1 MARNLPV
8 PGGMPSSVD
17 LGLAGR
23 EELRLSEVIASLSY
37 ALDLTEGQGPGHS
50 ARSCLIGMR
59 LGQALGLSTE
69 LQSALFYALLLKDAG
84 CSTNASQLCAL
95 FGADDRLVKREHKLI
110 DWTRKAPSAA
120 FALRHA
126 APGRGAIGRVVAVAA
141 IAAKSEQIGVEM
153 MTTRCERGA
162 DIVRLLG
169 FPEETAQ
176 AIRHLDEHWD
186 GRGQPAGV
194 VGDAIPLL
202 GRILCLSQ
210 TTEVFLSRFGLDA
223 ALATVAERRG
233 TWFDPDLA
241 DLLLT
246 TAADRPF
253 WAGVTTGDPIRQ
265 LARIEPEDQVLIADA
280 EAVDRIA
287 LAFARVI
294 DAKSPYT
301 YQHSERVAVLAV
313 GIGEALSMP
322 EADLR
327 ELRQAALLHDI
338 GKLGVSNAILDKPGK
353 LTDEE
358 WAEMRRHPGH
368 TFDILSRVGRFRG
381 LAELA
386 ASHHERLDGK
396 GYHRGIGAD
405 QLVPMARVL
414 VVADIAEA
422 LSADRPYRKAMTWDQ
437 TLDQLRSLVGPGT
450 CGVCQDGLERFLER
464 TSFDPFRRDPL
475 LRLNPLPQS
484 LPAAGTAAR
493 SS

>member
-1 MARNLPV
+1 MPV
-8 PGGMPSSVD
+8 NIDSS
-17 LGLAGR
+17 LAGR

-59 LGQALGLSTE
+59 LGQALGLPTE
-69 LQSALFYALLLKDAG
+69 QLSALFYALLLKDAG

-95 FGADDRLVKREHKLI
+95 FATDDRQIKREHKLI
-110 DWTRKAPSAA
+110 DWTRKGPSAA
-120 FALRHA
+120 FALQHA
-126 APGRGAIGRVVAVAA
+126 APDRGLLGRAAKVAA
-141 IAAKSEQIGVEM
+141 IAVKSEQIGVEM

-194 VGDAIPLL
+194 VGTAIPLL
-202 GRILCLSQ
+202 GRILCLAQ
-210 TTEVFLSRFGLDA
+210 TTEVFSSRFGMDA
-223 ALATVAERRG
+223 AFETASARRG
-233 TWFDPDLA
+233 TWFDPDLV

-246 TAADRPF
+246 TTEDQAF
-253 WAGVTTGDPIRQ
+253 WTSVMTHDPIRQ
-265 LARIEPEDQVLIADA
+265 LGSLEPEDRVLLADD
-280 EAVDRIA
+280 EAVDRNA

-313 GIGEALSMP
+313 GIGEVLAMSSA
-322 EADLR
+322 ELR

-368 TFDILSRVGRFRG
+368 TYDILSRVGRFRR

-396 GYHRGIGAD
+396 GYHRGLVGA
-405 QLVPMARVL
+405 QLEPMARIL

-422 LSADRPYRKAMTWDQ
+422 LSADRPYRRALGWDQ
-437 TLDQLRSLVGPGT
+437 TLMQLRSLVGPAT
-450 CGVCQDGLERFLER
+450 CGVCHRGLERFLEQ

-475 LRLNPLPQS
+475 LRTMPE
-484 LPAAGTAAR
+484 AAPHAVQAN
-493 SS
+493 